1 MLSILGFLMIFTFL
15 FLILTKRVSPFLGLT
30 VIPIIYGLIGGFG
43 SELGNLMMEGI
54 QNVAPTAILLL
65 FAILY
70 FGIML
75 DTGLFDPLT
84 SKIIQ
89 LAKGDPLKI
98 IVGTAVL
105 AGIIGFDG
113 DGSTTM
119 MIVVTAF
126 LPLYKKLGISPIILA
141 SITIMQIGITTLVPW
156 GGPAGRVSSVLHLE
170 PNQLYL
176 QMLPGMIASLLFV
189 IAVAY
194 FIGLK
199 ERARFKKTSSESIS
213 MSEAGII
220 DAAIES
226 AVIENITPENLN
238 VKRPK
243 LIWFNLFLSSLI
255 MVAIVLEW
263 LPPAIVFIVG
273 TALALLL
280 NYPVLQNQRERMAA
294 HAPNAL
300 AVVAVVLAAGIFS
313 GIFKGTPISES
324 MAQSLVSIIP
334 EGLGAYMALFTAIV
348 SGPALF
354 LIGADGFYFGILPI
368 LAETASNY
376 GIDALKIGTASLYG
390 TPFGIMGP
398 LVASV
403 YLLINITGINLGD
416 LHKHAAKWSLGIML
430 IYIIVG
436 VITGIIAL
444 W

>member
-30 VIPIIYGLIGGFG
+30 VIPIIYGVIGGFG
-43 SELGNLMMEGI
+43 PELGVLMMEGI
-54 QNVAPTAILLL
+54 QKVAPTAILLL

-156 GGPAGRVSSVLHLE
+156 GGPAGRVASVLNLE

-176 QMLPGMIASLLFV
+176 EMLPGMIVSLLFV

-199 ERARFKKTSSESIS
+199 ERARYRKTSSEAIS
-213 MSEAGII
+213 MSEGIV

-226 AVIENITPENLN
+226 AVIENISPENQN

-243 LIWFNLFLSSLI
+243 LIWFNLFLSSII

-263 LPPAIVFIVG
+263 LPSAIVFIVG
-273 TALALLL
+273 TALALLI
-280 NYPVLQNQRERMAA
+280 NYPALQNQRERMAA

-334 EGLGAYMALFTAIV
+334 DGLGAYMALFTAIV

-376 GIDALKIGTASLYG
+376 GIGSLKIGTASLYG

-436 VITGIIAL
+436 VFTGIIAL